1 MLCENNQRKWQPT
14 FQFLIFQK
22 GVVIIDTPGID
33 HGRYIMDEIVTQ
45 YLPQAFILIYVIN
58 SANAEGGQIDR
69 VSLDN

>member
-14 FQFLIFQK
+14 FQFPIFQK

-33 HGRYIMDEIVTQ
+33 EFDIMDEIVMQ

>member
-1 MLCENNQRKWQPT
+1 MLCENNQREWQPT
-14 FQFLIFQK
+14 FQFPIFQK

-33 HGRYIMDEIVTQ
+33 EFDIMDEIVTK